1 MFPAINVKNKVT
13 NEKCRRAIVLV
24 IGLLAGASFL
34 FAQYPY
40 PSTPQIK
47 KDGMAVVIEDYASL
61 PLSTPTH
68 GGLSRDT
75 IDFTKQLGR
84 ATSLRSEPANAP
96 LSASRFL

>member
-1 MFPAINVKNKVT
+1 MFPVPSVKNKVT
-13 NEKCRRAIVLV
+13 NEKYPRAFVLT
-24 IGLLAGASFL
+24 IGLLASASL
-34 FAQYPY
+34 LSAQYPY
-40 PSTPQIK
+40 PLTPQIR

-84 ATSLRSEPANAP
+84 ATSLR
-96 LSASRFL
+96 